1 MPQKYALLND
11 DGTARGFVADD
22 VVTSIPAGALPITDE
37 QWEDWVANAPSRR
50 WDGKQLVEITPAP
63 PATPPLTRLYKSEVW
78 RRATDAEAE
87 KLDAAL
93 ATAPVRLRRLWSDS
107 TVLDTAS
114 EDWPLLRDPVVQ
126 LLGAARA
133 DELLAPTF

>member
-22 VVTSIPAGALPITDE
+22 VVTIIPTGALPITDE
-37 QWEDWVANAPSRR
+37 QWEDWVANARSRR
-50 WDGKQLVEITPAP
+50 WDGTQLVEIAP
-63 PATPPLTRLYKSEVW
+63 TAPTAPPLTRLYKSEVW

-87 KLDAAL
+87 QLDATL
-93 ATAPVRLRRLWSDS
+93 AAAPVRLRRLWADS
-107 TVLDTAS
+107 TVLDTTS

-133 DELLAPTF
+133 TELLAPTF